1 MCSLCVA
8 LLEKR
13 VAGLIVNL
21 YHKAMI
27 QRQCRFC
34 SAQFTIALDD
44 DQFYNKL
51 AVPAPTLCPG
61 CRLQRRLAWRNERTL
76 YTRTCSLCTRS
87 IVAVFG
93 ADAPFPVYCTACWWS
108 DKWDPATYAQEI
120 DWSRPFFEQFGELLR
135 RVPKAAALQLNN
147 ENCEYNALI
156 AYSKNTY
163 MSPGCYCAED
173 CYYVRKSQYS
183 KDCINSNALDHCE
196 LVADSTNCRNCVDSS
211 YLADCSGCTNCF
223 MCSGLTNKKFCFKN
237 QQLTEAEY
245 QAKVSEYVSKPAAA
259 VLAEFLEFNRTIPKR
274 YQNQLKC
281 EASDGDYL
289 YDSYQ
294 AKDCYDCFDIQNS
307 KYLVECVDV
316 KDSMD
321 LSLHDK
327 NIQLCY
333 ELCSG
338 GESNYNT
345 KFSYC
350 VIAAT
355 NSDYLYACFYLT
367 DSFGCDGFHSRA
379 ANYIL
384 NKKYSPE
391 DYIAIRARL
400 IDHMRETKEYG
411 EFMPMSIAPVAYN
424 ESLAQDYFPLTA
436 DLAKAKGYAW
446 KESTDVAAKQSTAAT
461 KTCAHCSKSYR
472 IILQEQQRYQQLGL
486 TEPTLCPNCRFQQ
499 LLSWKNPR
507 QLWHRQCMCLEPG
520 HNHAQRCVVEFETT
534 YAPERPEQV
543 YCEECYRQMKY

>member
-1 MCSLCVA
+1 
-8 LLEKR
+8 
-13 VAGLIVNL
+13 
-21 YHKAMI
+21 MI
-27 QRQCRFC
+27 QRQCRVC
-34 SAQFTIALDD
+34 LIQFSITPDD
-44 DQFYNKL
+44 EQFYAKL
-51 AVPAPTLCPG
+51 AVPLPTLCSD
-61 CRLQRRLAWRNERTL
+61 CRLQRRLAWRNERVL
-76 YTRTCSLCTRS
+76 YARNCSLCHRS
-87 IVAVFG
+87 IVAVFP
-93 ADAPFPVYCTACWWS
+93 AEAAFPVYCTECWWS
-108 DKWDPATYAQEI
+108 DKWDPAAFAQDI
-120 DWSRPFFEQFGELLR
+120 DWSRPFFEQFGRLLR

-163 MSPGCYCAED
+163 MSPGCYCVED
-173 CYYVRKSQYS
+173 CYYVRKSQYC
-183 KDCINSNALDHCE
+183 KDSINSNALDHCE
-196 LVADSTNCRNCVDSS
+196 LVAASTNCRNCYHSHHLINCRNCVDSS

-223 MCSGLTNKKFCFKN
+223 MCSGLTNKKFCIKN
-237 QQLTEAEY
+237 QQLSEADY
-245 QAKVSEYVSKPAAA
+245 QTKLRQYANTPETD
-259 VLAEFLEFNRTIPKR
+259 VLAKFIEFNRTVPKR

-289 YDSYQ
+289 YDSFQ

-350 VIAAT
+350 VIAAN

-367 DSFGCDGFHSRA
+367 DSFGCDGFHARA

-391 DYIAIRARL
+391 EYATTRARL
-400 IDHMRETKEYG
+400 IEHMKQTGEYG
-411 EFMPMSIAPVAYN
+411 EFMPMTIAPIAYN

-436 DLAKAKGYAW
+436 NQAKIKGYIW
-446 KESTDVAAKQSTAAT
+446 KEATGEAIKQSVTAT
-461 KTCAHCSKSYR
+461 KTCVQCNKPYR
-472 IILQEQQRYQQLGL
+472 IIPQEQERYQQLGL
-486 TEPTLCPNCRFQQ
+486 ISPVLCPNCRFQQ

-507 QLWHRQCMCLEPG
+507 HLWHRQCMCLEL
-520 HNHAQRCVVEFETT
+520 NHPHTLRCTNEFETT
-534 YAPERPEQV
+534 YAPDRPEQV
-543 YCEECYRQMKY
+543 YCEDCYRAVRW